1 MTFEPLLEL
10 TRGEWVES
18 RHFGA
23 LAVADAEGRLLA
35 SVGDPHAVVFLRSSA
50 KPFQALSL
58 IESGAGDAYGFT
70 PREISVACASHMG
83 AAIHLEAVR
92 GMQAKAGLTEND
104 LGCGAHWPDDADEH
118 ARLIHAHAQPTPLY
132 NNCSGKHTGMLAQA
146 KHRGWP
152 LENYLAFE
160 HPLQQTILR
169 DFAELCEVAPE
180 DVPLGVD
187 GCSAPNFAVPLVN
200 AATAFARLANPVG
213 LPSARERALRAIF
226 HAMNTEPEMVQ
237 GPGGF
242 DTELMRAMPGALI
255 IKRGAEGYTGVA
267 IAPGVVGA
275 GSPAL
280 GLVFKVMD
288 GSARATPLIALE
300 ALRQLGALPERVWAH
315 LAPFGFS
322 LPQRQTN
329 WQGLE
334 VGTAQ
339 TVFTLQR
346 A

>member
-1 MTFEPLLEL
+1 MAYEPLLEL
-10 TRGEWVES
+10 TRGNLVES
-18 RHFGA
+18 RHYGA

-35 SVGDPHAVVFLRSSA
+35 SVGDPTTVAFLRSSA
-50 KPFQALSL
+50 KPFQAISL
-58 IESGAGDAYGFT
+58 LESGAADAYGFT
-70 PREISVACASHMG
+70 PREISVACASHVG

-92 GMQAKAGLTEND
+92 GMQAKVGLTENN
-104 LGCGAHWPDDADEH
+104 LGCGAHWPDDAEEF
-118 ARLIHAHAQPTPLY
+118 ARLTRAHATPTPLY

-152 LENYLAFE
+152 LENYLAIE

-169 DFAELCEVAPE
+169 DFAELCDVAPDE
-180 DVPLGVD
+180 IQLGVD

-200 AATAFARLANPVG
+200 AAMAFARLANPVG
-213 LPSARERALRAIF
+213 LPASRERALRAIF

-242 DTELMRAMPGALI
+242 DTELTRAMPGALV

-267 IAPGVVGA
+267 LAPGALGT

-288 GSARATPLIALE
+288 GAARATPLITLE
-300 ALRQLGALPERVWAH
+300 ALRQLGVLPQSVWAH
-315 LAPFGFS
+315 LAPFGLT
-322 LPQRQTN
+322 LPQPQAN
-329 WQGLE
+329 WRGLE
-334 VGTAQ
+334 VGSARAA
-339 TVFTLQR
+339 FELQR
-346 A
+346 H

>member
-35 SVGDPHAVVFLRSSA
+35 SVGNPHAVVFLRSSA

-58 IESGAGDAYGFT
+58 IESGAADAYGFT
-70 PREISVACASHMG
+70 PREISVACASHVG

-92 GMQAKAGLTEND
+92 GMQAKASLTEND

-152 LENYLAFE
+152 LENYLAFN

-213 LPSARERALRAIF
+213 LPPARERALRAIF

-267 IAPGVVGA
+267 IAPGVLGA

-322 LPQRQTN
+322 LPQTQTN
-329 WQGLE
+329 WRGLE
-334 VGTAQ
+334 VGTAR
-339 TVFTLQR
+339 TVFTLQHS
-346 A
+346 